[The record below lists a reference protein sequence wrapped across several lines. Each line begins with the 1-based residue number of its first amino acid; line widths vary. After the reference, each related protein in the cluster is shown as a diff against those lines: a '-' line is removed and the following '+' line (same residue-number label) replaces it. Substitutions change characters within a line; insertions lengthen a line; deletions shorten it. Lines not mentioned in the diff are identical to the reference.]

1 MAEGDKMR
9 GKRIRKPETWTT
21 ENEISYLSG
30 IGTWGK
36 VAHSRKE
43 ILQGYID
50 SALRRDNWD
59 EVDGNKVIMYAK
71 QMLAEL

>member
-1 MAEGDKMR
+1 MR
-9 GKRIRKPETWTT
+9 GKRIRKDEVWTT

-36 VAHSRKE
+36 VALSRKE

-50 SALRRDNWD
+50 SALRRDDWG

-71 QMLAEL
+71 QMLLEEA

>member
-1 MAEGDKMR
+1 MR
-9 GKRIRKPETWTT
+9 GKRIIKPEVWTT

-36 VAHSRKE
+36 VALSRKE

>member
-1 MAEGDKMR
+1 MSR
-9 GKRIRKPETWTT
+9 KRIIKPEVWTT

-50 SALRRDNWD
+50 SALRRDDWG
-59 EVDGNKVIMYAK
+59 EVDRDTVRSYALE
-71 QMLAEL
+71 MLRDL

>member
-36 VAHSRKE
+36 VALSRKE

-59 EVDGNKVIMYAK
+59 EVDRDTVRSYARD
-71 QMLAEL
+71 MLREL

>member
-1 MAEGDKMR
+1 MSR
-9 GKRIRKPETWTT
+9 KRIIKDEGWTT

-36 VAHSRKE
+36 VALSRKE

-50 SALRRDNWD
+50 SALRRDDWG

-71 QMLAEL
+71 QMLLEEA